1 MRGRIWVL
9 ALSFLLW
16 LGVRPALAQA
26 GEIIRVGLG
35 TELARVEVGI
45 HSGEY
50 EVVDLATGALLA
62 TAGQGSRWVL
72 APAAAG
78 IEISPT
84 GGNQVFALGSVLFR
98 HRGEEGQASVFA
110 LNGRRYRGDL
120 RLDKGKAGGLMAVN
134 LLDVE
139 EYLYGVVGEEMGY
152 RAPLEA
158 LKAQAVASRTYALY
172 RRMSQRSAP
181 YDVGVDQATQVY
193 AGYEAETKPGFERV
207 KQAVDATRGEVIY
220 YQGQLIE
227 AFFHANAGGHTEN
240 SENVWQQALP
250 YLRGVPSPWDEYALR
265 YQPQDARGWPA
276 YTYSWEKVMTREEMA
291 QRIGAWNAARQAQP
305 DQVINV
311 GGVLE
316 LVPSR
321 VDKNGN
327 PTVSGR
333 IATLVIKGRTGQK
346 ELRGE
351 AARSLLGLR
360 SSLFEILADSQ
371 VFLLAAGAAP
381 EARQEA
387 ETLTALTAQGPV
399 AVNAGAAT
407 YWVLGA
413 DGVSRQL
420 PKVFT
425 QLTFRGRGYGHGV
438 GMSQWGAQGM
448 AVEGHSYR
456 DILEYYY
463 NQNKRDGRLKIA
475 PYQGSGA

>member
-1 MRGRIWVL
+1 MRGKKWLAVL
-9 ALSFLLW
+9 LAVLL
-16 LGVRPALAQA
+16 VAFRPALAQA

-35 TELARVEVGI
+35 AELARAEVEI
-45 HSGEY
+45 YSGTY
-50 EVVDLATGALLA
+50 EIVDLATGATLGEA
-62 TAGQGSRWVL
+62 NRGSRWVL

-78 IEISPT
+78 VEIAAGEGGSP
-84 GGNQVFALGSVLFR
+84 FALGSVLFR
-98 HRGEEGQASVFA
+98 RRGEQGQTPVFV

-120 RLDKGKAGGLMAVN
+120 RLDKGKSGGLVAVN

-152 RAPLEA
+152 RAPVEA

-172 RRMSQRSAP
+172 RRASQSSAL
-181 YDVGVDQATQVY
+181 YDVGTDQATQVY
-193 AGYEAETKPGFERV
+193 AGFEAETKPGFERV
-207 KQAVDATRGEVIY
+207 KEAVDATRGEVIY
-220 YQGQLIE
+220 YQGKLIE
-227 AFFHANAGGHTEN
+227 AYFHANAGGHTEY
-240 SENVWQQALP
+240 SENVWQLALP

-276 YTYSWEKVMTREEMA
+276 YTYRWEKVMTRNELA
-291 QRIGAWNAARQAQP
+291 QRIAAWNAARQGQP
-305 DQVINV
+305 EQGIDV
-311 GGVLE
+311 GEVLE
-316 LVPSR
+316 LLPSR
-321 VDKNGN
+321 LDKSGN

-333 IATLVIKGRTGQK
+333 ITTLVIKGRAGQK

-360 SSLFEILADSQ
+360 STLFEVVPDSQ
-371 VFLLAAGAAP
+371 VFLLGAGAKP

-387 ETLTALTAQGPV
+387 ETLMALAGQSPV
-399 AVNAGAAT
+399 AVNAGAPT

-413 DGVSRQL
+413 DGVKRQL
-420 PKVFT
+420 PKIFT
-425 QLTFRGRGYGHGV
+425 RLEFRGRGYGHGV

-456 DILEYYY
+456 EILEYYY

-475 PYQGSGA
+475 PYQGSGG